1 MSRDHG
7 FGLYY
12 HDCRYLNGYE
22 LLVCGEHPE
31 PLAARSSEGGR
42 AVFQL
47 TTPDCHAPDGST
59 IHRETVGLKWD
70 RVIDAE
76 QLVLHEQLDIQ
87 NVGCETVEFPLSMR
101 FRAGFEDVF
110 EIRGL
115 LREVKGKLFRPV
127 WKDKCLCFSYEGGD
141 EMRRSLAIHL
151 HPLPAEVKGNTVRF
165 DISLKPNEIKP
176 IRISFVIAES

>member
-1 MSRDHG
+1 MSRGHG

-22 LLVCGEHPE
+22 LLVGGEHPE
-31 PLAARSSEGGR
+31 PLAARSWEGGR

-47 TTPDCHAPDGST
+47 TTPDFQAPDGRT

-76 QLVLHEQLDIQ
+76 QCVLHEQLDIQ
-87 NVGCETVEFPLSMR
+87 YFGYEAIDFPLTMR

-115 LREVKGKLFRPV
+115 VP
-127 WKDKCLCFSYEGGD
+127 
-141 EMRRSLAIHL
+141 
-151 HPLPAEVKGNTVRF
+151 
-165 DISLKPNEIKP
+165 
-176 IRISFVIAES
+176 